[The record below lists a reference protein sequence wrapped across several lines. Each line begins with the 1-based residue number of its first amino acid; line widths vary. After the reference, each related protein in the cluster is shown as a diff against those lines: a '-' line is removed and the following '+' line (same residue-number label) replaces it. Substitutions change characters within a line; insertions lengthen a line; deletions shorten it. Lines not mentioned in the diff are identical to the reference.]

1 MLVLTRKVGESVVL
15 PDCGVTVTVIAVQG
29 DRVRL
34 GFRAP
39 DSVTVHREEVWQRLA
54 ASAAPTPALGD

>member
-15 PDCGVTVTVIAVQG
+15 PDCGVTVTVVAIQG

-54 ASAAPTPALGD
+54 APTAPTPALGE